1 MHIDSGVGES
11 GKISNKPRRNP
22 VVEAVASLRIA
33 TYAAAPA
40 KRKCGEGTAASS
52 SRHTSVHEHVH
63 MALLSCCFASG
74 DWILSKTVN
83 KNWKWTGY
91 FWASSREKAR
101 KCVRSSCLRYS
112 YSSFTAVP
120 ISWNVFRDCI
130 RAPGLCFQEKKNN
143 NCLKYFLLETFRK
156 WKKIFSR
163 REAGSSFKFSVYGN
177 LFFEIR
183 IVTPWIGTWSV
194 LDQGD
199 FDF

>member
-11 GKISNKPRRNP
+11 GKISNKPWRNP

-130 RAPGLCFQEKKNN
+130 RAPGLCFQEKKIITAWNIFYWKRSGSGKKSFRGGRRGVCLN
-143 NCLKYFLLETFRK
+143 FRYIEIFSLKYE
-156 WKKIFSR
+156 S
-163 REAGSSFKFSVYGN
+163 
-177 LFFEIR
+177 
-183 IVTPWIGTWSV
+183 
-194 LDQGD
+194 
-199 FDF
+199 